1 MFLTDAVLAR
11 GQIEAESR
19 GRRKAEEGKG
29 RRVRRPG
36 EWVRVRYS
44 NSAIYMVQGERLPF
58 VSHKTRNRLRA
69 PGNAYFQADS
79 GYISSRVQHPVV
91 RCPAGVASYMLV
103 VCIRFPPRAPFT
115 FVSIFQS
122 ERGGTTRAG
131 RKQTA
136 AARTRRRV
144 IILSC
149 A

>member
-29 RRVRRPG
+29 RRVRRPD
-36 EWVRVRYS
+36 EWARVRYS
-44 NSAIYMVQGERLPF
+44 NSGIYMVQGEKLLF
-58 VSHKTRNRLRA
+58 VRHKTRNRLRA
-69 PGNAYFQADS
+69 PGNAYFEAPS

-136 AARTRRRV
+136 ARTRSRV